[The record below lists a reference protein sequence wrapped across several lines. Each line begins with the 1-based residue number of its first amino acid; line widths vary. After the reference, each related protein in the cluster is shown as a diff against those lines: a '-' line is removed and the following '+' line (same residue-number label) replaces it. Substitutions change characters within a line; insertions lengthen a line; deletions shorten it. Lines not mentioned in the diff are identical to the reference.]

1 MSASLGSTQLHAM
14 PPLMPSYISGSGHLL
29 NPVPIN
35 HNSLVR
41 GSLSSG
47 QHAFQTHIPV
57 NIGGT
62 ATIAPPRG
70 SVTMPQRSALPT
82 LKPTNISN
90 QVCALCDI
98 FFKTTN
104 KYLRAHSILVLQ
116 ILIFMSTKKCYPKGT
131 RLICY

>member
-90 QVCALCDI
+90 QVCAYVTSFLRQPTNILGHILYWSFKFLFLC
-98 FFKTTN
+98 
-104 KYLRAHSILVLQ
+104 LRKNATLKV
-116 ILIFMSTKKCYPKGT
+116 PV
-131 RLICY
+131 